1 MFSISLGELAT
12 KLDGKLKGDKN
23 KIIHQLQDSQKCGS
37 DSVCYIKSILY
48 IQKLSSDPGA
58 VITTA
63 DLAKEINANCI
74 VVEDPYFSF
83 ALATEIFNVGYE
95 KLNESIESKIHPSV
109 KLGQNSV
116 INANCIVVEDPYF
129 SFALATEIFNVGYIK
144 LNESIES
151 EIHPSVK
158 LGQNSVINSNCRIGK
173 NVVIHDNVS
182 IYPNTTIGSNCII
195 HSGVVIGSDGFGFAP
210 KNNMWQ
216 KIYHLGGVNIG
227 DNVEIGANSAIDRG
241 VLGNTQLEDG
251 VKLDNHVHV
260 AHNVRL
266 GANTAVAAQTAF
278 AGSVDVGEN
287 CQIAGHVGVTGHL
300 SIVDGVTVL
309 ANTLVTKSINKPG
322 IYSGIMPMME
332 HNESLK
338 FVAKLKKKSE

>member
-12 KLDGKLKGDKN
+12 KLNGKLEGDKD
-23 KIIHQLQDSQKCGS
+23 KIIHQLQDSQKCDG
-37 DSVCYIKSILY
+37 DSVCYIKSHSY
-48 IQKLSSDPGA
+48 IQKLSSKPGA

-63 DLAKEINANCI
+63 DLAKEIDANCI
-74 VVEDPYFSF
+74 VVEDPYF
-83 ALATEIFNVGYE
+83 
-95 KLNESIESKIHPSV
+95 
-109 KLGQNSV
+109 
-116 INANCIVVEDPYF
+116 C
-129 SFALATEIFNVGYIK
+129 FALATEIFNVGYIK

-151 EIHPSVK
+151 QIHPTVK
-158 LGQNSVINSNCRIGK
+158 LGQNSVINSNCKIGA

-182 IYPNTTIGSNCII
+182 IYPNTKVGDNCII

-210 KNNMWQ
+210 KNNQWQ
-216 KIYHLGGVNIG
+216 KIYHLGGVEIG

-278 AGSVDVGEN
+278 AGSVNVGAN

-300 SIVDGVTVL
+300 SIADGVTVL

-322 IYSGIMPMME
+322 VYSGIMPMME

>member
-1 MFSISLGELAT
+1 MLHQITL
-12 KLDGKLKGDKN
+12 
-23 KIIHQLQDSQKCGS
+23 IHSKT
-37 DSVCYIKSILY
+37 IFKSRRCNH
-48 IQKLSSDPGA
+48 SG
-58 VITTA
+58 
-63 DLAKEINANCI
+63 DLAKEIDANCI

-95 KLNESIESKIHPSV
+95 KLNDSIESDIHP
-109 KLGQNSV
+109 
-116 INANCIVVEDPYF
+116 
-129 SFALATEIFNVGYIK
+129 T
-144 LNESIES
+144 
-151 EIHPSVK
+151 VK
-158 LGQNSVINSNCRIGK
+158 LGQNSVINSNCKIGA

-182 IYPNTTIGSNCII
+182 IYPNTKVGDNCII

-210 KNNMWQ
+210 KNNQWQ

-278 AGSVDVGEN
+278 AGSVNVGEN

-300 SIVDGVTVL
+300 SIADGVTVL

-322 IYSGIMPMME
+322 VYSGIMPMME

>member
-12 KLDGKLKGDKN
+12 KLNGKLEGDKD
-23 KIIHQLQDSQKCGS
+23 KIIHQLQDSQKCDG
-37 DSVCYIKSILY
+37 DSVCYIKSHLY
-48 IQKLSSDPGA
+48 IQKLSLSPGA

-63 DLAKEINANCI
+63 DLGKEIDANCI
-74 VVEDPYFSF
+74 IVEDPYFCF

-95 KLNESIESKIHPSV
+95 NLNKSIESDIHSSV
-109 KLGQNSV
+109 KLG
-116 INANCIVVEDPYF
+116 
-129 SFALATEIFNVGYIK
+129 
-144 LNESIES
+144 
-151 EIHPSVK
+151 H
-158 LGQNSVINSNCRIGK
+158 NSVINSNCKIGA

-182 IYPNTTIGSNCII
+182 IYPNTTVGDNCII

-210 KNNMWQ
+210 KNNQWQ
-216 KIYHLGGVNIG
+216 KIYHLGGVDIG

-278 AGSVDVGEN
+278 AGSVNVGAN

-300 SIVDGVTVL
+300 SIADGVTVL

-322 IYSGIMPMME
+322 VYSGIMPMME
-332 HNESLK
+332 HSESLK